1 MNENFLPLRRELR
14 NHWVY
19 TDSQYL
25 HLWLEMLYSARF
37 SYNPKTEV
45 FKGVIYTVNR
55 GEFIFS
61 RPSYSQRLNIP
72 DNRVR
77 KAIELLIKD
86 NMIEVVSSL
95 GKNKPTIYKI
105 INYDLYNNPPSET
118 VGGVGVQELSTK
130 SPPSDNQVATKSPPL
145 KKKEK
150 KVNTD
155 KTDNN
160 KRLYKE
166 FVKLTD
172 DEHLK
177 LIEQLGQK
185 ILDDLIDRLNNYI
198 GSTGKTYKSH
208 YHTILTWHRKE
219 KPKEVKASATSIYEN
234 AF

>member
-1 MNENFLPLRRELR
+1 MICTIIHQVKPLWE
-14 NHWVY
+14 
-19 TDSQYL
+19 Q
-25 HLWLEMLYSARF
+25 
-37 SYNPKTEV
+37 V
-45 FKGVIYTVNR
+45 FKSYLP
-55 GEFIFS
+55 S
-61 RPSYSQRLNIP
+61 R
-72 DNRVR
+72 
-77 KAIELLIKD
+77 
-86 NMIEVVSSL
+86 
-95 GKNKPTIYKI
+95 
-105 INYDLYNNPPSET
+105 
-118 VGGVGVQELSTK
+118 
-130 SPPSDNQVATKSPPL
+130 NQVATKSQPL